1 MNIAVVAAGSSQT
14 SAKMGENA
22 GDPYEVPKEAGIF
35 VSMDSGHAVTTS
47 AIRERI
53 VTNYKVSTA
62 ATARPPQTWRDPCP
76 SAVHLCRS
84 PHLAASLTTARCRC
98 GPGAAAAECV
108 QGESGAELRGGQD
121 LPGGAQRG
129 QVNATNTQPV
139 WVIILWISEHQVLLH
154 RDKVKLRYAHR
165 TGEK

>member
-1 MNIAVVAAGSSQT
+1 MNIAVVAAGSGQT

-62 ATARPPQTWRDPCP
+62 ATARPPKPGETPVRQLST
-76 SAVHLCRS
+76 SAVRLTWLPVSQQRVVDADQALQQRNAS
-84 PHLAASLTTARCRC
+84 KEKAEQSYEEGKTYLAEHS
-98 GPGAAAAECV
+98 AA
-108 QGESGAELRGGQD
+108 
-121 LPGGAQRG
+121 
-129 QVNATNTQPV
+129 
-139 WVIILWISEHQVLLH
+139 
-154 RDKVKLRYAHR
+154 K
-165 TGEK
+165 